1 MREIDHFGLIKNGI
15 IEKRLEYTTLNEK
28 GYESK
33 YYISN
38 DGNLEMFYR
47 HIDILIDAIVGNNV
61 RKESKSMEYL
71 DIYDK
76 DKNLTGKKIERYQSR
91 DDLKD
96 GEYFLFEQAWVIN
109 SNNQILLTRRA
120 PNKKYGGI
128 WEPTSGHVQSG
139 ETSLEGIKRELEEE
153 LGLKVGEDE
162 IELVKSHID
171 KKSIREIWIVKKDV
185 KIEELK
191 FIDSEVS
198 DAKFVSIEEFEQ
210 MLKQNETFNNLQYFI
225 ELYKDIIK

>member
-1 MREIDHFGLIKNGI
+1 
-15 IEKRLEYTTLNEK
+15 
-28 GYESK
+28 
-33 YYISN
+33 
-38 DGNLEMFYR
+38 
-47 HIDILIDAIVGNNV
+47 
-61 RKESKSMEYL
+61 MEYL

-76 DKNLTGKKIERYQSR
+76 DIKLTGKKIEMYQSR

-96 GEYFLFEQAWVIN
+96 GEYFLFEQAWIIN
-109 SNNQILLTRRA
+109 SNNEILLTRRA
-120 PNKKYGGI
+120 PNKKYSGI

-139 ETSLEGIKRELEEE
+139 ENSLEGIERELEEE
-153 LGLKVGEDE
+153 LGLKVREDE
-162 IELVKSHID
+162 IELVKSYID

-198 DAKFVSIEEFEQ
+198 EVKFVSIEEFEQ
-210 MLKQNETFNNLQYFI
+210 MLIQNETFNNLQYFI

>member
-28 GYESK
+28 GYSSK

-47 HIDILIDAIVGNNV
+47 HIDILVDAIVGNNI
-61 RKESKSMEYL
+61 RKESKIMEYL

-76 DKNLTGKKIERYQSR
+76 DKKLTGKKIERYQSR

-153 LGLKVGEDE
+153 LGLKVGENE
-162 IELVKSHID
+162 IELVKSYID
-171 KKSIREIWIVKKDV
+171 KKSIREIWIVRKNIE
-185 KIEELK
+185 IEELK

-210 MLKQNETFNNLQYFI
+210 MLKQNETFNNLQYFL
-225 ELYKDIIK
+225 ELYKNIIK

>member
-1 MREIDHFGLIKNGI
+1 MKEIDHFGLTKNGI
-15 IEKRLEYTTLNEK
+15 IDKRLEYTTLNEK
-28 GYESK
+28 GYKSK

-38 DGNLEMFYR
+38 NGNLDMFYR
-47 HIDILIDAIVGNNV
+47 HIDILIDAIVGNNI

-76 DKNLTGKKIERYQSR
+76 DKNLIGKKIERYQSR

-96 GEYFLFEQAWVIN
+96 GEYFLFEQAWIIN
-109 SNNQILLTRRA
+109 FNNQILLTRRA

-128 WEPTSGHVQSG
+128 WEPTSGHVRSG
-139 ETSLEGIKRELEEE
+139 ETNLDGIKRELEEE
-153 LGLKVGEDE
+153 LGLKIVEDE
-162 IELVKSHID
+162 IKLVKSYID
-171 KKSIREIWIVKKDV
+171 KKSIKEIWIVRKNV
-185 KIEELK
+185 KIEDVK
-191 FIDSEVS
+191 FVDSEVS
-198 DAKFVSIEEFEQ
+198 EAKFVSIEEFEQ

>member
-1 MREIDHFGLIKNGI
+1 METDHFGHTKSGI

-28 GYESK
+28 GYEAK

-38 DGNLEMFYR
+38 DGNLELLYR
-47 HIDILIDAIVGNNV
+47 NIDILIDSIIGNNV
-61 RKESKSMEYL
+61 RRESKSMEYL
-71 DIYDK
+71 DVYDK
-76 DKNLTGKKIERYQSR
+76 DKNLIGKKIERHQSR

-96 GEYFLFEQAWVIN
+96 GEYFLFEQAWIIN
-109 SNNQILLTRRA
+109 SKNQILLTRRA
-120 PNKKYGGI
+120 PNKKYGGF

-139 ETSLEGIKRELEEE
+139 ETSLAGIKREIEEE
-153 LGLKVGEDE
+153 LGVKVGKDE
-162 IELVKSHID
+162 IALVKSYID
-171 KKSIREIWIVKKDV
+171 KKSIREIWIVKKNINID
-185 KIEELK
+185 ELK
-191 FIDSEVS
+191 FIDNEVS